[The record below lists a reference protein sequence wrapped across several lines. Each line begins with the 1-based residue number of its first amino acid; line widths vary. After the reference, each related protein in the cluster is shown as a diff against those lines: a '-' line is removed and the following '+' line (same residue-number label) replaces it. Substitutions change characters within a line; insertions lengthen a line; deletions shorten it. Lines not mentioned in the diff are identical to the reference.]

1 MIRLSGKEFRLPHE
15 VSDAKYPTPEE
26 FISETERV
34 VKELSNNSV
43 VARVMGAMG
52 VYIKTR
58 ITSKDLF
65 VKLDRLGG
73 GKSFTDIDLASY
85 SRYCNNIPPLME
97 RLGYQ
102 CFKRMLIISAATR
115 QFFYSDRIP
124 LVEVFYDRLA
134 MNHVINFRD
143 RLEKACLTLPS
154 AELLLQKLQPVHINE
169 KDIKDTI
176 LLLKAEDLGENDS
189 KINMKVVRS
198 VLSDDWGFYHTFKT
212 NLQNVGNY
220 LESIDP
226 RTVSE
231 EDKLI
236 IRNKLS
242 IIEKEIESE
251 PKSFGWK
258 VRAKVGTKKK
268 WYNEVDEWSESIK
281 VG

>member
-1 MIRLSGKEFRLPHE
+1 
-15 VSDAKYPTPEE
+15 
-26 FISETERV
+26 
-34 VKELSNNSV
+34 
-43 VARVMGAMG
+43 
-52 VYIKTR
+52 
-58 ITSKDLF
+58 
-65 VKLDRLGG
+65 
-73 GKSFTDIDLASY
+73 
-85 SRYCNNIPPLME
+85 
-97 RLGYQ
+97 
-102 CFKRMLIISAATR
+102 
-115 QFFYSDRIP
+115 
-124 LVEVFYDRLA
+124 
-134 MNHVINFRD
+134 
-143 RLEKACLTLPS
+143 
-154 AELLLQKLQPVHINE
+154 
-169 KDIKDTI
+169 
-176 LLLKAEDLGENDS
+176 LLKAEDLGENDS